1 MVPINILLIED
12 NEGDILLTV
21 EALKEGGIA
30 DEINVARDGR
40 EAIDFLQKNN
50 KFRHAS
56 TPDLILLDINLPR
69 LNGHELLN
77 KIKHDEEL
85 KAIPVIMLSTSS
97 AEEEVLKCYK
107 SHASCYI
114 TKPID
119 IDNFVQVIRKI
130 EDFWTSTVELPRQ
143 NSSR

>member
-1 MVPINILLIED
+1 MEPINILLIED

-21 EALKEGGIA
+21 EALKEGKIA
-30 DEINVARDGR
+30 NKINVTRDGR
-40 EAIDFLQKNN
+40 EAMDFLQKKN
-50 KFRHAS
+50 KYHHAPR
-56 TPDLILLDINLPR
+56 PDLILLDINLPK

-119 IDNFVQVIRKI
+119 IDDFVQVIRRI
-130 EDFWTSTVELPRQ
+130 EDFWISTVELPRQ
-143 NSSR
+143 NHSG